1 MNICIKEFLRKCLRL
16 TWIYKKEY
24 NRLQTNFDL
33 SYLNNAIIKMIND
46 VPYYSK
52 YRNIVTSVDELDL
65 SLFPILRKKDIMS
78 CEELLLSNK
87 VNKKFLFPKKTGG
100 TSGISLKLYNSW
112 DVLVKM
118 NCSADIA
125 FNKIGKNLK
134 VAILRGSVIENDK
147 VYKNLGLGTILL
159 SSYHLTEENLDTYLA
174 ALKKYEINCLHV
186 FPSSIVILARLIKNK
201 YGVVDLPKLKGIL
214 ASSEIFS
221 KEDKILVKE
230 VFPNVK
236 IIDYYGM
243 SEFCCCAVAED
254 LGYYQFNN
262 NFGYVEFVDTG
273 ERINGTNRVAEIVA
287 TSIMNATMP
296 LLRYGTED
304 YVELDENNNVVSII
318 GRTSDFLVN
327 RNKQLS
333 PCIVVLRDQSKINMN
348 NFQYYQCKEGELI
361 FRIVVNDKFSEQE
374 KIWMTED
381 LNNSFNG
388 LIDCSVEV
396 VDNIERT
403 KAGKQKRLVQM
414 LDLNHYKNL
423 L

>member
-52 YRNIVTSVDELDL
+52 YRNIVTSVDGINL
-65 SLFPILRKKDIMS
+65 SLFPILRKKDMIG
-78 CEELLLSNK
+78 CEEQFISKK
-87 VNKKFLFPKKTGG
+87 VNKRNLVSKKTGG
-100 TSGISLKLYNSW
+100 TSGVSLNLFNSW
-112 DVLVKM
+112 DVLIKM
-118 NCSADIA
+118 NCPADIA
-125 FNKIGKNLK
+125 FNKIGEKLNI
-134 VAILRGSVIENDK
+134 AILRGNVIENNM
-147 VYKNLGLGTILL
+147 VCKNLGLGTILL
-159 SSYHLTEENLDTYLA
+159 SSYHLTEENLDIYLN
-174 ALKKYEINCLHV
+174 ALKEYKINCLHV
-186 FPSSIVILARLIKNK
+186 YPSSIVILARLIKNK
-201 YGVVDLPKLKGIL
+201 YSVVNLPNLKGIL

-243 SEFCCCAVAED
+243 SEFCCCAIAED
-254 LGYYQFNN
+254 MGYYKFNN
-262 NFGYVEFVDTG
+262 NFGYVEFIDTG
-273 ERINGTNRVAEIVA
+273 ETINGNRIAEIVA
-287 TSIMNATMP
+287 TSIMNTTMP

-304 YVELDENNNVVSII
+304 YVELDAEGNVVSII
-318 GRTSDFLVN
+318 GRTADFVIN
-327 RNKQLS
+327 KQKQLS
-333 PCIVVLRDQSKINMN
+333 PCIVVLRNQSKINMT
-348 NFQYYQCKEGELI
+348 NFQYYQSREGELI